1 VSDPNQHA
9 EFTKLNVPHA
19 RIAQIT
25 SIVLLALGVAAVD
38 YSTGSEVRVH
48 PFYFLPIALAASVIG
63 RRGAYLTTLLCT
75 ILWFVS
81 NALGGMHYSS
91 QWIWLWNSMVEG
103 SAYMVVATLVSQLQE
118 TLQRERDSARTDALT
133 GVLNIRAFHER
144 APALIGLCHRESS
157 PVVMAYIDLDNFKK
171 VNDVQG
177 HQRGDEVLRIAAQ
190 IIKSSLRATDL
201 LARFGGDE
209 FVVLLPNA
217 STEAAAETLERL
229 RESIESS
236 MRAERCDVTASIGAV
251 AYQHAP
257 ISLEGVIRAADS
269 AMYAVKHSGKNRVQ
283 VAMID
288 LPA

>member
-1 VSDPNQHA
+1 MNILRTLPGKVTA
-9 EFTKLNVPHA
+9 
-19 RIAQIT
+19 
-25 SIVLLALGVAAVD
+25 IVLLALSVAAVD
-38 YSTGSEVRVH
+38 YSTGSEIRVY
-48 PFYFLPIALAASVIG
+48 PFYFLPIALTASVIG
-63 RRGAYLTTLLCT
+63 RRGAYLTALLCT

-91 QWIWLWNSMVEG
+91 QWIWLWNGMVEG
-103 SAYMVVATLVSQLQE
+103 SAYLVVATLVSKLQE
-118 TLQRERDSARTDALT
+118 TLQRERDSARTDTLT
-133 GVLNIRAFHER
+133 GLLNVRAFHER

-171 VNDVQG
+171 VNDVEG
-177 HQRGDEVLRIAAQ
+177 HQRGDEILRIAAQ
-190 IIKSSLRATDL
+190 IIRSSLRTTDL

-257 ISLEGVIRAADS
+257 ISLEEVIRAADS
-269 AMYAVKHSGKNRVQ
+269 TMYDAKRSGKNRVQ
-283 VAMID
+283 VAVID
-288 LPA
+288 WPV

>member
-1 VSDPNQHA
+1 MSDPNQHA

>member
-257 ISLEGVIRAADS
+257 ISLEDVIRAADS

-288 LPA
+288 LPD